1 MFVFLGS
8 ESRLKEGLPQ
18 ECQEACLRALSAL
31 QDVCNC
37 MKMRSITVTKLTKIK
52 GRHGQLRRLCEAATA
67 HGENMELSYEAVD
80 SAFSQIIEEFDAFE
94 EYRFYLSHL
103 CSKLNTPKVQGKL
116 INYTIDFYHSPL
128 NVSSK
133 NLICSR
139 TVDLRRLK
147 QELERDFSME
157 EIQTL
162 CVRENQ
168 NIRILLFQ
176 SADSLSA
183 FAHKFYIMDHE
194 HSNEIF
200 TMKWNGAISA
210 AVNNNPGASLTLADI
225 NSKVWDP
232 AFHSCQILLQELHD
246 RSMKLSDINKR
257 FKSLSDTN
265 KRFKSRN
272 LEKQLRELFAG
283 VNACLGERKS
293 GAWIGEVVRRI
304 HDYWD
309 LCNNH
314 KAASAFLDL
323 KEALNLQ
330 KGDFS
335 NIEKL
340 ATEVSMGGYLQY

>member
-1 MFVFLGS
+1 
-8 ESRLKEGLPQ
+8 
-18 ECQEACLRALSAL
+18 
-31 QDVCNC
+31 
-37 MKMRSITVTKLTKIK
+37 
-52 GRHGQLRRLCEAATA
+52 
-67 HGENMELSYEAVD
+67 
-80 SAFSQIIEEFDAFE
+80 
-94 EYRFYLSHL
+94 
-103 CSKLNTPKVQGKL
+103 
-116 INYTIDFYHSPL
+116 
-128 NVSSK
+128 
-133 NLICSR
+133 
-139 TVDLRRLK
+139 
-147 QELERDFSME
+147 ME

-210 AVNNNPGASLTLADI
+210 AVNNNPGASLTFADI
-225 NSKVWDP
+225 YSKVWDP
-232 AFHSCQILLQELHD
+232 AFHSCQILLHELHD
-246 RSMKLSDINKR
+246 RSMKLSDI
-257 FKSLSDTN
+257 N

-283 VNACLGERKS
+283 VNACLGEKKS